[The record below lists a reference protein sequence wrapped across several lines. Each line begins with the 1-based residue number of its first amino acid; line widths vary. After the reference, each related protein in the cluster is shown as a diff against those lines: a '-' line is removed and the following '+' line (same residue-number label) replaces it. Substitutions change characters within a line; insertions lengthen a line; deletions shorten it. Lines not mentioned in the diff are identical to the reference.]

1 MHISKTPGA
10 QTITF
15 DNNDTEPAFPST
27 APTSLSH
34 SLHIP
39 PIRLSQPQL
48 LQIHS
53 LQCPH
58 IDRPIIRKIVWIVAH
73 GTHARATH
81 GAEAVV
87 DALFAEGVG
96 CQVVFAAVPCYVA
109 FEWVDH

>member
-10 QTITF
+10 QTINF

-34 SLHIP
+34 SSHIP
-39 PIRLSQPQL
+39 PIRLPQPQL
-48 LQIHS
+48 LQVHP
-53 LQCPH
+53 LQRPH
-58 IDRPIIRKIVWIVAH
+58 INRPIILEIIRIIAH
-73 GTHARATH
+73 STHARAAH

-87 DALFAEGVG
+87 DALFAKGIG
-96 CQVVFAAVPCYVA
+96 RQVVFATVPCHMA